1 MEKVMTRSTS
11 FLAIALLT
19 ISLGACIRVFP
30 DPPPPPLIFALRADP
45 NLSAGADPVPITLG
59 IAAPSLTSV
68 LAGSELAGMRQDG
81 SYAYIKGVRW
91 TAATPDALQSL
102 LLETADRSN
111 LVRSAVRTAATARS
125 DYTLQFDVATFV
137 LERSRKSGTAKIEG
151 TARLI
156 GSVDR
161 RVIATKYIAVSG
173 DAGLEGPGDA
183 ARALEAVAQTAAL
196 EAVTW
201 ASAAAK
207 VDQLSKA
214 VSAIK

>member
-11 FLAIALLT
+11 FFAIAALT
-19 ISLGACIRVFP
+19 VSLGACIKVFP
-30 DPPPPPLIFALRADP
+30 DPPPAPLIFALRADP
-45 NLSAGADPVPITLG
+45 GLSAAAEPVPITLG
-59 IAAPSLTSV
+59 IAAPTLTSA
-68 LAGSELAGMRQDG
+68 LAGSELAGIRPDG
-81 SYAYIKGVRW
+81 SFAYIKGVRW

-102 LLETADRSN
+102 MLETADRSN
-111 LVRSAVRTAATARS
+111 LVRSAVRTAASARS
-125 DYTLQFDVATFV
+125 DYTLQFDVATFA
-137 LERSRKSGTAKIEG
+137 LERARKSGTAKIEG
-151 TARLI
+151 TARLV
-156 GSVDR
+156 STVDR
-161 RVIATKYIAVSG
+161 RVIATKFIAVNG
-173 DAGLEGPGDA
+173 DAGLDGPGDA

>member
-1 MEKVMTRSTS
+1 MEKVMPRSTS
-11 FLAIALLT
+11 FLAILALT
-19 ISLGACIRVFP
+19 ASLGACIRVFP

-45 NLSAGADPVPITLG
+45 GLNAAANPVPVTLG
-59 IAAPSLTSV
+59 IAAPTLTSA
-68 LAGSELAGMRQDG
+68 LAGSDLAALRPDG

-111 LVRSAVRTAATARS
+111 LVRSAIRTAASARS

-137 LERSRKSGTAKIEG
+137 LERARKSGTAKIEG

-156 GSVDR
+156 STVDR
-161 RVIATKYIAVSG
+161 RVVGSTFIAVEG
-173 DAGLEGPGDA
+173 DAGLDGPADA
-183 ARALEAVAQTAAL
+183 ARALEAVAQSAAL

-214 VSAIK
+214 ASTIK